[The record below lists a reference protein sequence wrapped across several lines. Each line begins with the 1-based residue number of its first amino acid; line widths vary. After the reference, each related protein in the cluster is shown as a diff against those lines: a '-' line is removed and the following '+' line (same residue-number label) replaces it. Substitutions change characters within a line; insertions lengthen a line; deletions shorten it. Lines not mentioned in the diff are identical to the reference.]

1 MIDLSPRL
9 DYRALYDQFSSEKAY
24 KQQFDRYQSI
34 DDLKKAIEEFRNQH
48 ECSSQLALTTL
59 YLADFVVT
67 SSNVRDLSIS
77 DEKRRTAILQF
88 CQAGMEQELDAEA
101 LIVLHMLGQELGVAV
116 RRNFVYQLDRG
127 LPANIALVRIADIFV
142 VPFLK
147 FAKTIND
154 ELELAWLIALTEGA
168 VSEVLPSEAYEQLK
182 EKGHLK
188 EFATFKLADVALSIL
203 EHFVATRTEEPNPH
217 AKVPSLAES
226 AGAIL
231 IRDTKSNKELFGYS
245 EPMKDKKLMK
255 LHKEFSEVCARS
267 KFKEKVIAPVYYR
280 ATSLSSSAQQLTRQ
294 VFLVRSS
301 IANNTY
307 EAWFFLNTTVDDF
320 NLELIRKKLD
330 ERCLDAEGILRRPS
344 GIKKKIKK
352 KKKKKEKPAIAKTPD
367 KKKEDKPSLGKR
379 IRSFFKRK
387 KPPSEPEEPV
397 IVKKEAI
404 EPAKPEITE
413 EIVKEQRIEV
423 DEGEWNRKEVLNNWA
438 AALVVDAVAGIDLEE
453 VYDTLREQ
461 NWIITGLADFPEI
474 PSPAGTLL
482 TLDGYRAFLKGILYD
497 LSSHFTELRDVAAQL
512 LPQIAEEG
520 QMRFIPQEVFLEHN
534 IEDKLYDLLTFA
546 ATDENL
552 TILIAQHSILTNVAY
567 IKPNKAISKR
577 RTLQMRTRQLATART
592 SFPIE
597 DRMVSVL
604 EPLIEIS
611 ALKSQ
616 PVSTQLVY
624 DLLPEK

>member
-1 MIDLSPRL
+1 MSPKL
-9 DYRALYDQFSSEKAY
+9 NYQALYDRFSSEKAY
-24 KQQFDRYQSI
+24 KQQFDRYRAI
-34 DDLKKAIEEFRNQH
+34 DDLRKAIEEFQSQH

-67 SSNVRDLSIS
+67 SSNIRDLSIT
-77 DEKRRTAILQF
+77 DEKRRKAILQF

-101 LIVLHMLGQELGVAV
+101 LIVLHMLSQELGVAV

-127 LPANIALVRIADIFV
+127 LPANVALVRIADVFV
-142 VPFLK
+142 VPFLR

-154 ELELAWLIALTEGA
+154 DLELPWLIALAEGA
-168 VSEVLPSEAYEQLK
+168 VSEVLSSEVYGQLK
-182 EKGHLK
+182 EKSHLK
-188 EFATFKLADVALSIL
+188 EFATFKLADAALSIL
-203 EHFVATRTEEPNPH
+203 EYFAATRTEQPNPH
-217 AKVPSLAES
+217 AKVPSLSES

-231 IRDTKSNKELFGYS
+231 IRNTKSNEELFGYS
-245 EPMKDKKLMK
+245 HPMEDKKLTI

-267 KFKEKVIAPVYYR
+267 KFKEKVIEPVYYR
-280 ATSLSSSAQQLTRQ
+280 ATSLSSAAQQLTRQ

-301 IANNTY
+301 IADNTY
-307 EAWFFLNTTVDDF
+307 EAWFFLNTTVDDI

-330 ERCLDAEGILRRPS
+330 AKCLDAEGILRRPL
-344 GIKKKIKK
+344 GAKKKIKK
-352 KKKKKEKPAIAKTPD
+352 KKKKKEKPPIAKEPE
-367 KKKEDKPSLGKR
+367 KKKEEKPSLGKR
-379 IRSFFKRK
+379 ILSFFRRK
-387 KPPSEPEEPV
+387 KPPSEPKEPLSV
-397 IVKKEAI
+397 QKAEI
-404 EPAKPEITE
+404 EPAKPETAE
-413 EIVKEQRIEV
+413 EIAEEEHIDA
-423 DEGEWNRKEVLNNWA
+423 DEGEWTRKEVLSNWA
-438 AALVVDAVAGIDLEE
+438 AALVVDAVSGIDLEE

-474 PSPAGTLL
+474 PQPAGTLL
-482 TLDGYRAFLKGILYD
+482 TLDEYSAFLKGILFD

-512 LPQIAEEG
+512 LPQIAQEG

-534 IEDKLYDLLTFA
+534 IDDKIYDLFTFA

-552 TILIAQHSILTNVAY
+552 TVLMAQHSILTNVAY
-567 IKPNKAISKR
+567 IKPNKAVSKR

-604 EPLIEIS
+604 ESLIETS

-616 PVSTQLVY
+616 PVSSQLVY